1 MKKILILTIFLTNF
15 CFGVSLMNYE
25 FFDNENSVDIVLS
38 FDSAYTPDIYK
49 KIDSESQIITLKN
62 VKSDEKFTNQLNSKI
77 ISEFGIIPSGGETQI
92 VFNKGKDLNIE
103 ALSQNDKLSLIL
115 RVKNPNFKQLAV
127 QNDESNINSDEKSGP
142 NFIFV
147 ILSVIAVLIIALIF
161 IKLMKRNKKSV
172 DAAWSIF
179 ENEQNGGLEDN
190 LKEEINEQINKTV
203 DEKVQNFSQENTKFE
218 NFTPESFEKNLES
231 NDKSNENQ
239 EKTDELKMKNEEI
252 DYQKPEI
259 SKIDAN
265 DDFKNLSKNFEDD
278 EDDEL
283 IGTDD
288 IKVVFQK
295 KIDEKNRAVV
305 LNLLDKN
312 YLVVLKDSNVL
323 PKN

>member
-77 ISEFGIIPSGGETQI
+77 ISEFGIIPSGSETQI

-161 IKLMKRNKKSV
+161 IKLIKRNKKSV

-231 NDKSNENQ
+231 NNKSNENQ
-239 EKTDELKMKNEEI
+239 EKTDELKMQNEEI

>member
-1 MKKILILTIFLTNF
+1 MKKILILIIFLTNF

-127 QNDESNINSDEKSGP
+127 QNDENNINPDEKSGP

-161 IKLMKRNKKSV
+161 IKLIKRNKKSV

-203 DEKVQNFSQENTKFE
+203 DEKVQNFSQANTKFE

>member
-1 MKKILILTIFLTNF
+1 MKKILILVIFLTNF

-127 QNDESNINSDEKSGP
+127 QNDENNINPDEKSGS

-203 DEKVQNFSQENTKFE
+203 DEKVQNFSQANTKFE

-239 EKTDELKMKNEEI
+239 EKTDELKMQNEEI

>member
-1 MKKILILTIFLTNF
+1 MKKILILVIFLTNF

-239 EKTDELKMKNEEI
+239 EKTDELKMQNKEI

-259 SKIDAN
+259 SKIDTNN
-265 DDFKNLSKNFEDD
+265 DFTNLSKNFEDD

>member
-1 MKKILILTIFLTNF
+1 MKKILILIIFLTNF

-77 ISEFGIIPSGGETQI
+77 VSEFGIIPSGGETQI

-239 EKTDELKMKNEEI
+239 EKTDELKMQNKEI

-259 SKIDAN
+259 SKIDTNN
-265 DDFKNLSKNFEDD
+265 DFTNLSKNFEDD

>member
-77 ISEFGIIPSGGETQI
+77 ISEFGIIPSGNETQI

-147 ILSVIAVLIIALIF
+147 ILSVIVVLIIALIF
-161 IKLMKRNKKSV
+161 IKLMKKNKKSV

-239 EKTDELKMKNEEI
+239 EKTDELKMQNEEI

>member
-127 QNDESNINSDEKSGP
+127 QNDENNINPDEKRGP

-147 ILSVIAVLIIALIF
+147 ILSVIAVLIIALVF
-161 IKLMKRNKKSV
+161 IKLMKKNKKSV

-179 ENEQNGGLEDN
+179 ENEQNSGLEDN

-203 DEKVQNFSQENTKFE
+203 DEKVQNFSQANTKFE

-239 EKTDELKMKNEEI
+239 EKTDELKMQNEEI

>member
-1 MKKILILTIFLTNF
+1 MKKILILVIFLTNF

-147 ILSVIAVLIIALIF
+147 ILSVIAVFVIALIF
-161 IKLMKRNKKSV
+161 IKLMKKNKKSV

-203 DEKVQNFSQENTKFE
+203 DEKVQNFSQANTKFE
-218 NFTPESFEKNLES
+218 NFTPKSFEKNLES

-239 EKTDELKMKNEEI
+239 EKTDELKIQNEEI
-252 DYQKPEI
+252 DYKKPEI

>member
-1 MKKILILTIFLTNF
+1 M
-15 CFGVSLMNYE
+15 
-25 FFDNENSVDIVLS
+25 
-38 FDSAYTPDIYK
+38 
-49 KIDSESQIITLKN
+49 
-62 VKSDEKFTNQLNSKI
+62 
-77 ISEFGIIPSGGETQI
+77 
-92 VFNKGKDLNIE
+92 
-103 ALSQNDKLSLIL
+103 
-115 RVKNPNFKQLAV
+115 
-127 QNDESNINSDEKSGP
+127 
-142 NFIFV
+142 
-147 ILSVIAVLIIALIF
+147 
-161 IKLMKRNKKSV
+161 
-172 DAAWSIF
+172 
-179 ENEQNGGLEDN
+179 
-190 LKEEINEQINKTV
+190 
-203 DEKVQNFSQENTKFE
+203 
-218 NFTPESFEKNLES
+218 ES
-231 NDKSNENQ
+231 NDKPNENQ
-239 EKTDELKMKNEEI
+239 EKTDELKMQNEEI

>member
-1 MKKILILTIFLTNF
+1 MKKILILIIFLTNF

-147 ILSVIAVLIIALIF
+147 ILSVIAVFVIALIF
-161 IKLMKRNKKSV
+161 IKLMKKNKKSV

-203 DEKVQNFSQENTKFE
+203 DEKVQNFSQANTKFE
-218 NFTPESFEKNLES
+218 NFTPKSFEKNLES

-239 EKTDELKMKNEEI
+239 EKTDELKIQNEEI
-252 DYQKPEI
+252 DYKKPEI

>member
-161 IKLMKRNKKSV
+161 IKLMKKNKKSV

-203 DEKVQNFSQENTKFE
+203 DEKVQNFSQLNTKFE

-265 DDFKNLSKNFEDD
+265 DNFKNLSKNFEDD
-278 EDDEL
+278 DDDEL

>member
-77 ISEFGIIPSGGETQI
+77 ISEFGIIPSGSETQI

-147 ILSVIAVLIIALIF
+147 ILSVIVVLIIALIF

-203 DEKVQNFSQENTKFE
+203 DEKVQNFSQANTKFE

-239 EKTDELKMKNEEI
+239 EKTDELKIQNEEI

>member
-1 MKKILILTIFLTNF
+1 MKKILILAIFLTNF

-77 ISEFGIIPSGGETQI
+77 VSEFGIIPSGGETQI

-127 QNDESNINSDEKSGP
+127 QNDENNINPDEKSGS

>member
-1 MKKILILTIFLTNF
+1 MKKILILIIFLTNF

-127 QNDESNINSDEKSGP
+127 QNDESNINPDEKSGS

-161 IKLMKRNKKSV
+161 IKLIKRNKKSV

-203 DEKVQNFSQENTKFE
+203 DEKVQNFSQANTKFE

>member
-1 MKKILILTIFLTNF
+1 MKKILILVIFLTNF

-77 ISEFGIIPSGGETQI
+77 VSEFGIIPSGGETQI

-239 EKTDELKMKNEEI
+239 EKTDELKMQNKEI

-259 SKIDAN
+259 SKIDTNN
-265 DDFKNLSKNFEDD
+265 DFTNLSKNFEDD

>member
-1 MKKILILTIFLTNF
+1 MKKILILVIFLTNF

-77 ISEFGIIPSGGETQI
+77 VSEFGIIPSGGETQI

-239 EKTDELKMKNEEI
+239 EKTDELKMQNKEI

>member
-1 MKKILILTIFLTNF
+1 MKKILILIIFLTNF

-77 ISEFGIIPSGGETQI
+77 VSEFGIIPSGGETQI

-127 QNDESNINSDEKSGP
+127 QNDENNINPDEKSGS

-161 IKLMKRNKKSV
+161 IKLMKKNKKSV

-203 DEKVQNFSQENTKFE
+203 DEKVQNFSQANTKFE

-239 EKTDELKMKNEEI
+239 EKTDELKIQNEEI

>member
-77 ISEFGIIPSGGETQI
+77 ISEFGIIPSGG
-92 VFNKGKDLNIE
+92 
-103 ALSQNDKLSLIL
+103 DKLSLIL

-127 QNDESNINSDEKSGP
+127 QNDENNINPDEKSGP

-147 ILSVIAVLIIALIF
+147 ILSVIAVLIIALVF
-161 IKLMKRNKKSV
+161 IKLMKKNKKSV

-179 ENEQNGGLEDN
+179 ENEQNSGLEYN

-203 DEKVQNFSQENTKFE
+203 DEKVQNFSQANTKFE

-231 NDKSNENQ
+231 NEKSNENQ
-239 EKTDELKMKNEEI
+239 EKTDELKMQNEEI

>member
-1 MKKILILTIFLTNF
+1 MKKILILAIFLTNF

-161 IKLMKRNKKSV
+161 IKLMKKNKKSV

-203 DEKVQNFSQENTKFE
+203 DEKVQNFSQLNTKFE

-278 EDDEL
+278 EL

>member
-1 MKKILILTIFLTNF
+1 MKKILILAIFLTNF

-127 QNDESNINSDEKSGP
+127 QNDENNINPDEKRGP

-147 ILSVIAVLIIALIF
+147 ILSVIAVLIIALVF
-161 IKLMKRNKKSV
+161 IKLMKKNKKSV

-179 ENEQNGGLEDN
+179 ENEQNSGLEDN

-203 DEKVQNFSQENTKFE
+203 DEKVQNFSQANTKFE

-239 EKTDELKMKNEEI
+239 EKTDELKMQNEEI

>member
-1 MKKILILTIFLTNF
+1 MKKILILAIFLTNF

-77 ISEFGIIPSGGETQI
+77 VSEFGIIPSGGETQI

-127 QNDESNINSDEKSGP
+127 QNDENNINPDEKSGS

-161 IKLMKRNKKSV
+161 IKLMKKNKKSV

-203 DEKVQNFSQENTKFE
+203 DEKVQNFSQANTKFE

-239 EKTDELKMKNEEI
+239 EKTDELKMQNEEI
-252 DYQKPEI
+252 DYQKTEI

>member
-77 ISEFGIIPSGGETQI
+77 ISEFGIIPSGDETQI

-147 ILSVIAVLIIALIF
+147 ILSVIAVFVIALIF

-203 DEKVQNFSQENTKFE
+203 DEKVQNFSQANTKFE

-239 EKTDELKMKNEEI
+239 EKTDELKIQNEEI
-252 DYQKPEI
+252 DYNKPEI
-259 SKIDAN
+259 SKIDTNN
-265 DDFKNLSKNFEDD
+265 DFTNLSKNFEDD

-283 IGTDD
+283 ISTDD

>member
-1 MKKILILTIFLTNF
+1 MKKILILAIFLTNF

-161 IKLMKRNKKSV
+161 IKLMKKNKKSV

-203 DEKVQNFSQENTKFE
+203 DEKVQNFSQLNTKFE